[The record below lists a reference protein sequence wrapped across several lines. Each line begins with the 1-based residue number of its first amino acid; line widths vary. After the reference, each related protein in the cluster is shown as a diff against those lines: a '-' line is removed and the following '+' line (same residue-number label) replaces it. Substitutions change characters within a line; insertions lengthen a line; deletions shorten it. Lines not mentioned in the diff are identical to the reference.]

1 MLELVVTGQYKKD
14 CRRIKKRG
22 NDMKKLDAV
31 IEVLCTG
38 EPLDEVYLDHP
49 LHGESKGCHEC
60 HVEPDWLLK
69 YRIDN
74 NHLFL
79 VAMRTGTHSD
89 LRLC

>member
-14 CRRIKKRG
+14 CRRMKKRG

-31 IEVLCTG
+31 IETLRSG
-38 EPLDEVYLDHP
+38 EPLDEEYLDHP
-49 LHGESKGCHEC
+49 LHGESKGCREC
-60 HVEPDWLLK
+60 HIDPDWLLK

-74 NHLFL
+74 ERLLL

-89 LRLC
+89 LHFC